1 MDFLSSL
8 KEADRWEFI
17 VNNHLEGPFTTAFCN
32 IAFVSLKNVPQ
43 IRIDCVKLLEY
54 LLLHQKDTH
63 LLEHLPLK
71 TILVE
76 LLYLL
81 QELPTL
87 KESILVLFKLMLEEA
102 NRSELSLLLEFQV
115 HVKLTQGMDFAM
127 Q

>member
-17 VNNHLEGPFTTAFCN
+17 VSYHLEVPFTTAFCN
-32 IAFVSLKNVPQ
+32 IAYVCLKNVPQ
-43 IRIDCVKLLEY
+43 IRIDCIKLLEY
-54 LLLHQKDTH
+54 LILHQKDTH
-63 LLEHLPLK
+63 LLVYLPLK

-102 NRSELSLLLEFQV
+102 SRKELTLLLEFQI